1 MRKKSGYLKEVIRKN
16 KKTVISAIVLIVMIG
31 LTVIALLRGQDI
43 GDIFDAMAKADIK
56 YIILAVLCV
65 PVFVFMQ
72 AICIRISLYALR
84 QQTTMFRCTLY
95 AFTGFFYCLITPF
108 QAAGPP
114 IQMVYMKKEK
124 IPYSVS
130 AIVLFIISF
139 MFKLVLVAVGFG
151 VIIFGQDLIKGPLKG
166 SLGFFGVGLFLTA
179 GFCFVLLMI
188 IFKSDLMRRFF
199 KFLLRKLEEK
209 HILKHKEGRFESLD
223 AGMDR
228 YKETAGYFLDHKIL
242 MLVIFLL
249 SCVQRFIL
257 FFATYFV
264 YRALG
269 LYGTDAWTITI
280 LQAVIP
286 LCVDMIPIPG
296 GMGLTELLFTR
307 VFAGIFTGA
316 TLFPGLILSR
326 GITYYVQLIVCG
338 LFAVFTHLYFRRL
351 ERGQDSTK

>member
-1 MRKKSGYLKEVIRKN
+1 
-16 KKTVISAIVLIVMIG
+16 MIG
-31 LTVIALLRGQDI
+31 LTVIALLRGQDM
-43 GDIFDAMAKADIK
+43 GDIIGAMANADIR
-56 YIILAVLCV
+56 YIIPAILCV
-65 PVFVFMQ
+65 LVFVFIQ

-84 QQTTMFRCTLY
+84 QHTTMFRCTLY

-114 IQMVYMKKEK
+114 MQMVYMKKEK

-151 VIIFGQDLIKGPLKG
+151 VIIFRQDLIKGPLQG

-179 GFCFVLLMI
+179 GFCFILILI

-209 HILKHKEGRFESLD
+209 HILKHKEGRIESLD

-228 YKETAGYFLDHKIL
+228 YKETASYFLEHKIL
-242 MLVIFLL
+242 MLVIFLF

-257 FFATYFV
+257 FYATYFV

-269 LYGTDAWTITI
+269 LYGVDAWTITI

-296 GMGLTELLFTR
+296 GMGLTELLFAR
-307 VFAGIFTGA
+307 IFAGIFTGA

-326 GITYYVQLIVCG
+326 GISYYVQLIVCG
-338 LFAVFTHLYFRRL
+338 AAAVFTHFYFRRL
-351 ERGQDSTK
+351 ERGQGKNNEQKK